1 MSRLRVLLIGQGCN
15 PERVS
20 ISLVSFYHA
29 AALAQLHD
37 VTIVAHSSVEAPLR
51 RSKAPFRSIEVVKT
65 PLLDR
70 IFNWGLRRIFK
81 YNYDSQSLTAFRWPI
96 AVVFEWR
103 AWRQLRSRIRAAPQL
118 SPSTPLK
125 HDGNRPSERGQRLT
139 VVVVL
144 EYPAQSP
151 VKDAVEQWRLDH
163 LD

>member
-1 MSRLRVLLIGQGCN
+1 MSRLRILLIGQRCN

-29 AALAQLHD
+29 AALAKLHD
-37 VTIVAHSSVEAPLR
+37 VTMVAHSSVEAPLR

-81 YNYDSQSLTAFRWPI
+81 YNYDSQSLTAFRWPF

-103 AWRQLRSRIRAAPQL
+103 AWRQLRQPH
-118 SPSTPLK
+118 PC
-125 HDGNRPSERGQRLT
+125 G
-139 VVVVL
+139 
-144 EYPAQSP
+144 
-151 VKDAVEQWRLDH
+151 
-163 LD
+163 